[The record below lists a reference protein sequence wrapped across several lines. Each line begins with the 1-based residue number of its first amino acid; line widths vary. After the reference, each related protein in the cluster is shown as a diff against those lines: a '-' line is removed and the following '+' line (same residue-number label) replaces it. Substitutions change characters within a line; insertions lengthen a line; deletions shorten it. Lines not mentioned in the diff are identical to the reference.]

1 MKIENLIKQLGY
13 NFQSD
18 VEIDNL
24 AIDSHLINEKSLFI
38 ALKGEHFDAYNL
50 INEQLLSK
58 VGFVFTYKYY
68 LCKAFK
74 NTHHSHDPLFQ
85 EIFASLPF
93 AIGYGCTHHGRPIR
107 CYPQRFRR

>member
-24 AIDSHLINEKSLFI
+24 TIDSHLINEKSLFI

-58 VGFVFTYKYY
+58 VGFVFTY
-68 LCKAFK
+68 
-74 NTHHSHDPLFQ
+74 SD
-85 EIFASLPF
+85 ASKLL
-93 AIGYGCTHHGRPIR
+93 YRMS
-107 CYPQRFRR
+107 RRSYKTSIISLL

>member
-24 AIDSHLINEKSLFI
+24 TIDSHLINEKSLFI

-68 LCKAFK
+68 PSNKV
-74 NTHHSHDPLFQ
+74 
-85 EIFASLPF
+85 F
-93 AIGYGCTHHGRPIR
+93 AISKNLLSKFI
-107 CYPQRFRR
+107 